1 MYTKPQRTLG
11 SQRLT
16 LLALSMGGN
25 ISPLNKVP
33 VNCHHMSPKLW
44 PHPATLSV
52 FKPFVLQSPD
62 AFCPTQAEL
71 PSSHSHADTAF
82 YTLNVLNHNTVVLP
96 FCRSAQKIEFML
108 GTCGRKTWSENL
120 GVELFW
126 NLTVLVVALV
136 VSVLRGTSHDDKPE
150 FPLLSL
156 HSPHVS
162 LKH

>member
-1 MYTKPQRTLG
+1 
-11 SQRLT
+11 
-16 LLALSMGGN
+16 MGGN
-25 ISPLNKVP
+25 ISPLNRVH
-33 VNCHHMSPKLW
+33 VNCHRVPPKLW
-44 PHPATLSV
+44 THPATLSV

-62 AFCPTQAEL
+62 AFCLTQAEL

-82 YTLNVLNHNTVVLP
+82 YTPHVPNHNTVVLP

-108 GTCGRKTWSENL
+108 GTWGDKTWSKNL

-126 NLTVLVVALV
+126 KLRVSVVALAA
-136 VSVLRGTSHDDKPE
+136 SGLRGNSHDDQPE
-150 FPLLSL
+150 FPLLPL

>member
-1 MYTKPQRTLG
+1 M
-11 SQRLT
+11 
-16 LLALSMGGN
+16 
-25 ISPLNKVP
+25 
-33 VNCHHMSPKLW
+33 NCHRMSPKLR

-62 AFCPTQAEL
+62 AFCLTQAEL

-82 YTLNVLNHNTVVLP
+82 YTLNVPNHNTVVLP

-108 GTCGRKTWSENL
+108 RTWGQGEQTWSKNL
-120 GVELFW
+120 GVELVW
-126 NLTVLVVALV
+126 NLRVLVVALAT
-136 VSVLRGTSHDDKPE
+136 SVLRGNSHDDKPE